1 MHDIGKG
8 NRIQKHG
15 GKSKGKGVVDVV
27 VTRKVKTCVQGPT
40 NDYELTYVPKKGKKK
55 AKVEH

>member
-1 MHDIGKG
+1 M
-8 NRIQKHG
+8 
-15 GKSKGKGVVDVV
+15 GKGVVYVV